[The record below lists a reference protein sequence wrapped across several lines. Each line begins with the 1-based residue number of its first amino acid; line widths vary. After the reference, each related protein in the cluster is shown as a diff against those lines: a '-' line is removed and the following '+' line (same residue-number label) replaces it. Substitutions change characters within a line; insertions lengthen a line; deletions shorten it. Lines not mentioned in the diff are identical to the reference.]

1 MKRSTVLLVI
11 LGLLAVTAGWWM
23 FVIGPRNDAISM
35 AEDQLFT
42 AEQQANQLRVRIQ
55 QLNDIKDQEISY
67 LFAIGEM
74 ETSIPTEPEFD
85 TFLEDLTFLAERV
98 GVDIIALSATPPAL
112 SGAEEAAA
120 LFEIDLNLSLE
131 GQFFEV
137 LGFLFG
143 LEEMERLIR
152 VDTLALNPI
161 VVAEE
166 VTTTTTTAAPDDSST
181 TSTSTSSTTTTT
193 IDVRSRPEPGLL
205 SINLTASLFTRTPIA
220 VPAIIIPADGE
231 APADGDQAPEE
242 GQ

>member
-1 MKRSTVLLVI
+1 MLIV
-11 LGLLAVTAGWWM
+11 LGLLAVTAGWWL
-23 FVIGPRNDAISM
+23 FVIGPRNDSIAM

-74 ETSIPTEPEFD
+74 ESSIPDEPEFD

-98 GVDIIALSATPPAL
+98 GVDLIALSASPPARR
-112 SGAEEAAA
+112 GTDEDAV

-152 VDTLALNPI
+152 VDTLAMNPI

-166 VTTTTTTAAPDDSST
+166 ETTTTTAAPDDSTT

-193 IDVRSRPEPGLL
+193 IDVRTRPEPGLL
-205 SINLTASLFTRTPIA
+205 SINLTASLFTRTPVA
-220 VPAIIIPADGE
+220 VPAIILPAGE
-231 APADGDQAPEE
+231 DEPTDADQPTET